1 MNILYFYWTW
11 PTRDSNGVPSCP
23 MVERF
28 AHVCGKL
35 YERRMKNVL
44 KDGSLRLYVDI
55 VDLVKF

>member
-1 MNILYFYWTW
+1 
-11 PTRDSNGVPSCP
+11 